1 MKKEEITFK
10 YLKKNINLKKL
21 INALDKVN
29 LALGGGE
36 GFTGD
41 NVIDKVIK
49 SCPAFMSEKKSIDYV
64 GHEIYVDSV
73 GGTTLTDLSIKG
85 QMLNAINKN
94 FNLPEDTTFLK
105 NEFITDKGWIIYNC
119 IYSKINKTFYLQVC
133 EHGDTI
139 YDLSIIFK
147 SKNKQEVFDK
157 MKQLGELTKNM
168 KNISSE
174 KTGKIHPNLIKALK

>member
-29 LALGGGE
+29 LTLGGGI

-49 SCPAFMSEKKSIDYV
+49 SCPAFMNEKKSIAHFGY
-64 GHEIYVDSV
+64 EIYIDDLRE
-73 GGTTLTDLSIKG
+73 TNLCELSIKG

-133 EHGDTI
+133 EHGDLN

-168 KNISSE
+168 ENISSE
-174 KTGKIHPNLIKALK
+174 KTGKIHPNLIKVLK